1 MKNPI
6 TDTTKVISYSDN
18 SITKAGFEDHLNQ
31 RAKVVKPKAH
41 DEILSD
47 LMLSLENVDYKKKAF
62 PKMEDLVN
70 KRYEL
75 FQFVAA
81 QPNKETEEC
90 RAKKEEMKAITE
102 EISSMKLMEKHFL
115 IITVDEIISA
125 AKSKR
130 MGLCLNRDFVYLYN
144 GEFWKKIEQKTF
156 EKFLGEASQKMG
168 VGKFTAQ
175 YFQFRE
181 KLYKQFTATGYLPIP
196 NKPKNKVL
204 INLSNGTFEVSESP
218 ILRAF
223 DPCDFM
229 RYQLPFAYDP
239 KATAPKFHA
248 YLNRVLPERDKQII
262 LCEFLG
268 YIFIP
273 TERLKLEKVLFLYGG
288 GANGKS
294 VLYDIIR
301 ALLGRQNTSEYSL
314 QSLTDVSG
322 YSRAQIADVLVNYA
336 GEING
341 KLESSRFK
349 SLASGEAIE
358 ARLPYRDPFIIENY
372 AKFVF
377 NTNELP
383 REVEFTHGFF
393 RKFLILVF
401 GVTIQESEQNKGLAN
416 EIVKD
421 ELAGVFNWILIGLER
436 LLTNG
441 KFSDSP
447 SADRALNEFRNE
459 SDTVKRFLEENEYL
473 ADLENKILLGVLY
486 DAYKGFAFE
495 DGNKVLS
502 KSNFKKRLELNK
514 IQVKRES
521 AGWQVYVSQNE
532 TYGSTRF

>member
-18 SITKAGFEDHLNQ
+18 SITKAGFEDHLKQ

-41 DEILSD
+41 DEILDD
-47 LMLSLENVDYKKKAF
+47 LMLSLENVDYMKEAF
-62 PKMEDLVN
+62 PQLQALLD
-70 KRYEL
+70 KRDEL

-90 RAKKEEMKAITE
+90 RAKKEEIKAITE
-102 EISSMKLMEKHFL
+102 EISSMKLMERHLL

-248 YLNRVLPERDKQII
+248 YLNTVLPEKDKQII

-301 ALLGRQNTSEYSL
+301 ALLGIHNTSEYSL
-314 QSLTDVSG
+314 QSLTDVNG
-322 YSRAQIADVLVNYA
+322 YSRAQIADMLVNYA

-349 SLASGEAIE
+349 TLASGEAIE

-372 AKFVF
+372 AKFIF

-383 REVEFTHGFF
+383 KEVEYTHGFF

-401 GVTIQESEQNKGLAN
+401 GVTIPESEQNKGLAN
-416 EIVKD
+416 EIIKD

-459 SDTVKRFLEENEYL
+459 SDTVKRFLEESEYL
-473 ADLENKILLGVLY
+473 ADSQNKILLGALY
-486 DAYKGFAFE
+486 DCYKSFAFE

-521 AGWQVYVSQNE
+521 AGWQVYVLQNE